1 MSEILESGLEV
12 RSREPASILPEPEMC
27 HSLTLEFLMFL
38 QIFLHYKVFVR
49 GTYTVFLSC

>member
-12 RSREPASILPEPEMC
+12 KSREPASILPEPEMC
-27 HSLTLEFLMFL
+27 HSLVLEFLMFL